1 VTSTQRAA
9 LATLAALLLVVVVAV
24 LSYADGLPRCSG
36 SVCVIVDY

>member
-9 LATLAALLLVVVVAV
+9 LTTLAALLLIVVVAT

-36 SVCVIVDY
+36 SVCVVIDY